1 MKGSSTRPP
10 LASAPGMQGARPPA
24 LAFKTALKNSQP
36 FASLVFLQFAGARR
50 DSRQA
55 AEEYILLLLEPGR
68 RRPLTRRMYG
78 SVLYVSTRTLLLV
91 LSHCS

>member
-1 MKGSSTRPP
+1 MKGSSISWWSALLSRPHP
-10 LASAPGMQGARPPA
+10 ECKVRARPPH

-68 RRPLTRRMYG
+68 RRPLTRRMYA
-78 SVLYVSTRTLLLV
+78 SVLYVSTRT
-91 LSHCS
+91 HCS

>member
-1 MKGSSTRPP
+1 MR
-10 LASAPGMQGARPPA
+10 ARPPH

-36 FASLVFLQFAGARR
+36 FAIDGVLQFAGARR

-78 SVLYVSTRTLLLV
+78 SERDRPSASETWRQSPQSNLRCRRRGVVM
-91 LSHCS
+91 

>member
-1 MKGSSTRPP
+1 MR
-10 LASAPGMQGARPPA
+10 ARPPH

-68 RRPLTRRMYG
+68 RRPLTRRMYA